1 MSEKKMTD
9 SIKSI
14 SFYLAKERYSS
25 FEDVLKNTDAKNVN
39 IKYNIDKS
47 FNVDEAECR
56 FIFVQAKNI
65 RQTPKWIKFINSR
78 LDDNDQIK
86 IEGFT
91 QSIKSVL
98 LVKTMGR
105 IVAATFG
112 FGDSLLEKGRF
123 CSDFGI
129 KTAMNLC
136 GNDKVK
142 QTSMVQHKYATQH
155 VSKQAS
161 KISEFSEFDM
171 NETDFLNYISA
182 QMTDDIFLQGRD
194 KITLQTKGDEDI
206 SWENILDYIYKFIKA
221 YSDDKY
227 KTLFPYYANFE
238 QVLDTDTISE
248 LDTILL
254 GYIKSKRINKMH
266 LCIPEFRPDDSYSFV
281 YSKCR
286 AKHQV
291 VSFIDIEDF
300 YKPDRYVFGCSIS
313 DLEIDT
319 LKNTNIY
326 AYNHAE
332 DKVLEYDYW
341 KIYDCIIAEI
351 PLKGDVYILSAGIWR
366 KVNSD
371 FITQIYTGLPPEKT
385 VDNKFQNIKIYSD
398 NEYKNREAIYNE
410 TIAELSDV
418 IMFDRSKLGIGNKN
432 KIYEFCDLM
441 IVSDNKIETV
451 HVKQNGG
458 SCQVEHLFT
467 QAKVYGESF
476 LYDAVFLN
484 DIRDY
489 INKYEKIT
497 EDKKMQVLST
507 IPQNIND
514 NRGDM
519 YNVGLWILYN
529 KDKPKP
535 LLRDLPLMA
544 LYELNHAYN
553 VLKTRNKYKEVYVSF
568 VPVEMAI
575 QKETIISKK

>member
-1 MSEKKMTD
+1 MSE
-9 SIKSI
+9 SLKSI
-14 SFYLAKERYSS
+14 SFYLVKERYSS
-25 FEDVLKNTDAKNVN
+25 FEEVLKKIDAKNVN
-39 IKYNIDKS
+39 IKYDIDKS

-56 FIFVQAKNI
+56 FVFAQTKNMK
-65 RQTPKWIKFINSR
+65 QTPKWIKFINSR
-78 LDDNDQIK
+78 LDDKNQIK

-136 GNDKVK
+136 GNNKVK

-161 KISEFSEFDM
+161 KISDFSDFDM

-206 SWENILDYIYKFIKA
+206 SWENILDYIYKFIEA
-221 YSDDKY
+221 YNDDKY

-238 QVLDTDTISE
+238 QVLDTDIISE

-254 GYIKSKRINKMH
+254 RNIKSKRTNKMH

-281 YSKCR
+281 YN
-286 AKHQV
+286 KHRGIYQV

-300 YKPDRYVFGCSIS
+300 YKPNRYVFACDVSQ
-313 DLEIDT
+313 LEIDT
-319 LKNTNIY
+319 LKNTY
-326 AYNHAE
+326 VYSFSHAE
-332 DKVLEYDYW
+332 DKVLEYDSW

-351 PLKGDVYILSAGIWR
+351 SLKGDVYILSAGIWR
-366 KVNSD
+366 KVNSN
-371 FITQIYTGLPPEKT
+371 FLTQILKGLPPEKT
-385 VDNKFQNIKIYSD
+385 VDAKFQNIKIYSD
-398 NEYKNREAIYNE
+398 IDLKNKESIYNE
-410 TIAELSDV
+410 TIATLPDI
-418 IMFDRSKLGIGNKN
+418 IMFDRSKLGIGDKN

-441 IVSDNKIETV
+441 DISNDRIETI

-458 SCQVEHLFT
+458 SCQVAHLFT

-476 LYDAVFLN
+476 LYDATFLN
-484 DIRDY
+484 DIRGY
-489 INKYEKIT
+489 IDKYENLK
-497 EDKKMQVLST
+497 EDKKTQLLLK
-507 IPQNIND
+507 IPQDIND
-514 NRGDM
+514 NKGDM
-519 YNVGLWILYN
+519 YNIGLWILYN

-535 LLRDLPLMA
+535 LLKDLPLMA
-544 LYELNHAYN
+544 LYELNHAYHI
-553 VLKTRNKYKEVYVSF
+553 LKTRSKYNEVYVSF
-568 VPVEMAI
+568 VPVEMTV
-575 QKETIISKK
+575 QKETIISKKQKTS